1 MKAKSLLVISLLI
14 ALLVTM
20 ALVAQN
26 QHEEKRGNKNFRM
39 YQKLNL
45 TEEQQD
51 QISSMKINH
60 QMEMVDLKGNLE
72 KKKLEMAEMKNY
84 GNYSREQYIAA
95 VESINT
101 AKDEI
106 AISRANFKMNVY
118 EILDADQKKE
128 WNKLSLN
135 SGERKEKRNKESRKY
150 KNIN

>member
-1 MKAKSLLVISLLI
+1 MKLKSIIIISLSI
-14 ALLVTM
+14 AFLGAM

-26 QHEEKRGNKNFRM
+26 QHGEKRGNKNFRM

-51 QISSMKINH
+51 QISTMKINH
-60 QMEMVDLKGNLE
+60 QMELVDLGGNLE

-106 AISRANFKMNVY
+106 AISRANFKMDIY
-118 EILDADQKKE
+118 ELLDADQKKE
-128 WNKLSLN
+128 WNELSLN
-135 SGERKEKRNKESRKY
+135 RGERKEKRNKESRKY
-150 KNIN
+150 KNID